1 MVLKAT
7 FVALSASSP
16 FDARKSSPW
25 MKKQERIMIEGTY
38 ELVERLLDPRERER
52 ER

>member
-1 MVLKAT
+1 MKAT

-38 ELVERLLDPRERER
+38 ELVERLLDPREIES
-52 ER
+52 EIT